1 MQQLVII
8 SILALISIVVNR
20 ILSVSQQLKLNKDLI
35 KIKQRGPLSSVG
47 LCKGITGS
55 KVAVLIA
62 EKNGD
67 ITEAYCIKGMAI
79 TSKFQLIKNFP
90 YKNYEDILSSL
101 EKKSKLSNQ
110 EKAWLMAA
118 KYLKEGLESHAKSLY
133 PQTKITN

>member
-55 KVAVLIA
+55 KVVVLIA
-62 EKNGD
+62 EK
-67 ITEAYCIKGMAI
+67 TEI
-79 TSKFQLIKNFP
+79 
-90 YKNYEDILSSL
+90 
-101 EKKSKLSNQ
+101 
-110 EKAWLMAA
+110 
-118 KYLKEGLESHAKSLY
+118 
-133 PQTKITN
+133 